1 MLEWS
6 PLGFSAY
13 WSAGLI
19 PGSVVGAGLR
29 LLALAIRSERILA
42 FLTVSPALSYAWSYA
57 PSLILHQQSSEINYD
72 LLI

>member
-19 PGSVVGAGLR
+19 PGSVVGAGPKV
-29 LLALAIRSERILA
+29 LARAIISERILA
-42 FLTVSPALSYAWSYA
+42 FLSVSPALSYAS
-57 PSLILHQQSSEINYD
+57 SLILHQQSSEINYD